1 MSMAG
6 EDKHFH
12 YIINEDLELCLLG
25 EDDAQALFDLTEQNR
40 EHLRQWLIWVDNIET
55 VDDAQRYIRS
65 SLGQFLERNGFQTGI
80 WYRGTLSGII
90 GYQSVD
96 WVNRSTTLGYWVG
109 ASCQGKGLVTQACS
123 ALVDWAFR
131 EWSLNRVE
139 IRCAT
144 GNDRSRAIPERLGF
158 TQEGIL
164 RRAEWLYDH
173 FADLVVYSML
183 AEEWR
188 ERNKADQPTTDP

>member
-6 EDKHFH
+6 KNKTFH
-12 YIINEDLELCLLG
+12 YIIDENLELCLLSD
-25 EDDAQALFDLTEQNR
+25 DDAQALFDLTDQNR

-55 VDDAQRYIRS
+55 ISDARRYIRS
-65 SLGQFLERNGFQTGI
+65 SLGQLVDDNGFQTGI

-96 WVNRSTTLGYWVG
+96 WVHRSTTLGYWVG
-109 ASCQGKGLVTQACS
+109 ASCQGKGLVTKACS

-131 EWSLNRVE
+131 EWRLNRVE

-144 GNDRSRAIPERLGF
+144 GNDRSRAMPERLGF
-158 TQEGIL
+158 TQEGSL
-164 RRAEWLYDH
+164 REAEWLYDH
-173 FADLVVYSML
+173 FVDLAVYGML
-183 AEEWR
+183 ADEWR
-188 ERNKADQPTTDP
+188 ERNETDQLTS

>member
-6 EDKHFH
+6 KNKTFH
-12 YIINEDLELCLLG
+12 YIIDENLELCLLSD
-25 EDDAQALFDLTEQNR
+25 DDAQALFDLTDQNR

-55 VDDAQRYIRS
+55 ISDARRYIRS
-65 SLGQFLERNGFQTGI
+65 SLGQLVDDNGFQTGI

-96 WVNRSTTLGYWVG
+96 WVHRSTTLGYWVG
-109 ASCQGKGLVTQACS
+109 ASCQGKGLVTKACS

-131 EWSLNRVE
+131 EWRLNRVE

-158 TQEGIL
+158 TQEGSL
-164 RRAEWLYDH
+164 REAEWLYDH
-173 FADLVVYSML
+173 FVDLAVYGML
-183 AEEWR
+183 ADEWR
-188 ERNKADQPTTDP
+188 ERNETDQLTS